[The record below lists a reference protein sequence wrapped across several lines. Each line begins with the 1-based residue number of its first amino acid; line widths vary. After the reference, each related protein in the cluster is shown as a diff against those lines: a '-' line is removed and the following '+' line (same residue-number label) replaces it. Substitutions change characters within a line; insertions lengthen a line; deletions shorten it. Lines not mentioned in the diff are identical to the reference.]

1 MLCSTLATHPSIQ
14 GGRKCTVDGCQ
25 KVSRGRTANC
35 AAHGGGARCVR
46 ADCQRAAMGKSNLC
60 RLHGTQ
66 QQQQKL
72 DAETTTT
79 KPGILDPVTAEPIV
93 AEKKMRS
100 SWSYRICAGS

>member
-1 MLCSTLATHPSIQ
+1 M
-14 GGRKCTVDGCQ
+14 
-25 KVSRGRTANC
+25 
-35 AAHGGGARCVR
+35 R

-93 AEKKMRS
+93 AEKKTFEQPLVPSEQATSVIKTPMVPPQAAAAAAAAAAATAAAEPAS
-100 SWSYRICAGS
+100 PV